1 MRKLSILGISV
12 LLIIGAGLTVAASPS
27 PSPAASPAAS
37 PSSGGATTTPAT
49 TPATGTAGSSSSW
62 SAAVAPQVGLTGS
75 IHVRELGDG
84 TGRVDV
90 RLVGLDRTAPW
101 VIELTGG
108 TPSNP
113 NLGDMIAVRTGS
125 SVARTGI
132 DTIVL
137 SLSKAEMTAF
147 RNDRAKFGVVVS
159 ISDGTHE
166 SVASIPTA

>member
-49 TPATGTAGSSSSW
+49 TPATAGSPSSW
-62 SAAVAPQVGLTGS
+62 SATVAPQVGLTGS

-113 NLGDMIAVRTGS
+113 NLGDMIAVRSGS